1 MAEKIRSM
9 TRQRRMILQELQK
22 MTTHP
27 TADQVY
33 DMVRKKLPR
42 ISLATVYR
50 NLDLLAQDGLIRK
63 LGTAGAQM
71 RFDGNPVDHHHIR
84 CTRCHRVDDLPAGT
98 VMVKDKGV
106 GERTGYRIAGLHL
119 EYNGLCPECQTEMQ
133 KTRV

>member
-9 TRQRRMILQELQK
+9 TRQRRVILQELQK
-22 MTTHP
+22 VTTHP

-50 NLDLLAQDGLIRK
+50 NLDLLAQDGIISK

-71 RFDGNPVDHHHIR
+71 RFDGNPADHYHIR
-84 CTRCHRVDDLPAGT
+84 CTRCQRVDDLPAGA

-106 GERTGYRIAGLHL
+106 GEKTGYRIAGIHL
-119 EYNGLCPECQTEMQ
+119 EYNGLCPECLAEVQAT
-133 KTRV
+133 KG